1 MPSIGET
8 APDFELLDDEGKKVK
23 LSDFR
28 GQKVVLYFYPADFTS
43 GCELQ
48 ACKFRDGYPQI
59 EEANAIVLGVSPD
72 TVDSH
77 RRFREAHGLPFH
89 LLVDRD
95 KAVATDWEAVSPTP
109 TITAIPCT
117 ASSAASTLSTSR
129 ARSPV
134 CRCPLKRPRACPWL
148 CKTWGS
154 QDSPSRANLNSSSRG
169 NRAKQPTCM
178 HGLAVLHVCGVPL
191 KPGFIRPGDCVST
204 PATRSG
210 SRLRRRLLR
219 TVRQR

>member
-77 RRFREAHGLPFH
+77 RRFREAHNLPFH

-95 KAVATDWEAVSPTP
+95 KAIASEWDAIQPRTDDNGNTTYGIKRSQYIIDEQGK
-109 TITAIPCT
+109 ITGMEV
-117 ASSAASTLSTSR
+117 
-129 ARSPV
+129 PV
-134 CRCPLKRPRACPWL
+134 KAPESLR
-148 CKTWGS
+148 
-154 QDSPSRANLNSSSRG
+154 
-169 NRAKQPTCM
+169 
-178 HGLAVLHVCGVPL
+178 LALHDLGIE
-191 KPGFIRPGDCVST
+191 G
-204 PATRSG
+204 
-210 SRLRRRLLR
+210 
-219 TVRQR
+219 